1 MSIAAQIGQAK
12 HLLISKL
19 KMTNFNDV
27 VNIMSNHS
35 RNQWAKAGYPGLQR
49 KEPEGPAEFISPPLL
64 LMKLQEATQKRMAEL
79 LQPKRKI

>member
-1 MSIAAQIGQAK
+1 MNIAAEFWHTK
-12 HLLISKL
+12 KLLTSRL
-19 KMTNFNDV
+19 KVVKFNDV

-49 KEPEGPAEFISPPLL
+49 KELEGPAEFISPPLL